1 MTSLLTYRNRDLC
14 KTPPFAQFLCLPCEM
29 RSQFLWGQAQILI
42 LKILHVFLWLKF
54 SPSLNLNPA
63 KSGKHFS
70 KVSNQKGLTIL
81 EIIVTIVIAAIL
93 GTVLVQVMS
102 TSLTRSSVPI
112 TLLQNTYSISQ
123 IIEEMTADY
132 EELYENVNEKEYDIS
147 TLKTFIENGNVS
159 SNTPYYGPYSL
170 DIDYIEFDASH
181 NEIASVDDRV
191 LKVTVTSNNQSLTV
205 LFTT

>member
-14 KTPPFAQFLCLPCEM
+14 KTPPFAQFLC
-29 RSQFLWGQAQILI
+29 QAQILI

-70 KVSNQKGLTIL
+70 KVSIHKGFTIL
-81 EIIVTIVIAAIL
+81 EIIITIVVAAIL

-102 TSLTRSSVPI
+102 TSLTRSAVPI
-112 TLLQNTYSISQ
+112 TLLQNTFSLSQ

-132 EELYENVNEKEYDIS
+132 EELYDENVKEYDIS
-147 TLKTFIENGNVS
+147 TLKTYIENGNIDTS
-159 SNTPYYGPYSL
+159 TPYYGQYTRQTAFINFSGGGTEVNP
-170 DIDYIEFDASH
+170 DPTFNNRI
-181 NEIASVDDRV
+181 
-191 LKVTVTSNNQSLTV
+191 LKATISSNNQSLTV
-205 LFTT
+205 LFTK